1 MLNFRKEISF
11 MTTKTM
17 NISLPDTMKT
27 FIEERIET
35 DGYGTVSEYV
45 RDLIRDD
52 QKRREEAKLERLLLE
67 GLESGKATPLT
78 KADFEAIKKRGIER
92 LKHKA
97 NK

>member
-1 MLNFRKEISF
+1 